1 MSLSQDYFTPSASF
15 WKDVRWWEQVAP
27 HLNYQAMMVTL
38 RLGPSEAIEVDA
50 CLRGVGGVN
59 HISKEYFLLPVP
71 HVIKG
76 MPIHCTEMGVLML
89 AVDTW
94 SQKRDDP
101 LRPGV
106 KKSLFQST
114 KVSIMSDNQAVIK
127 AINFGHAKDEFLCIG
142 MRYIH
147 YQMALI
153 DGEFALSYINTKD
166 NKWADGLSRGDEG
179 IEKNLAEKGYQRIL
193 ISQNRLKER
202 IDIDI

>member
-1 MSLSQDYFTPSASF
+1 
-15 WKDVRWWEQVAP
+15 
-27 HLNYQAMMVTL
+27 MMVTP
-38 RLGPSEAIEVDA
+38 RLGPSEAIEVNA
-50 CLRGVGGVN
+50 CHRWGIGGFN
-59 HISKEYFLLPVP
+59 HIPKEYFLLPVP
-71 HVIKG
+71 HFIIG
-76 MPIHCTEMGVLML
+76 MPIHCTEKDALML

-147 YQMALI
+147 YQMAL
-153 DGEFALSYINTKD
+153 LCQTIN
-166 NKWADGLSRGDEG
+166 GLM
-179 IEKNLAEKGYQRIL
+179 A
-193 ISQNRLKER
+193 
-202 IDIDI
+202 